1 MAPRFLPS
9 NISRSPRPSFGN
21 DTSPLM
27 VGQPAGYPTI
37 MGTVGGE
44 NTSRKKSRRL
54 QKTQSVPRFS
64 GGSGGG
70 I

>member
-27 VGQPAGYPTI
+27 VGQPAGFPTI
-37 MGTVGGE
+37 TGKAPKEGRRGHVSEEVGGSPSPTDGE
-44 NTSRKKSRRL
+44 DGLWDSR
-54 QKTQSVPRFS
+54 
-64 GGSGGG
+64 
-70 I
+70 